1 MRWEG
6 LDGDGARQGKLL
18 FCLPFFRK
26 IFLNP
31 DKILISLIV
40 NSSLKAKEDKNI
52 DSQAKTNEYEY
63 EYVCILNKILK

>member
-1 MRWEG
+1 VRWEG
-6 LDGDGARQGKLL
+6 LDGDRAHQSKLL

-52 DSQAKTNEYEY
+52 DSQAKTNSLF
-63 EYVCILNKILK
+63 VVGK